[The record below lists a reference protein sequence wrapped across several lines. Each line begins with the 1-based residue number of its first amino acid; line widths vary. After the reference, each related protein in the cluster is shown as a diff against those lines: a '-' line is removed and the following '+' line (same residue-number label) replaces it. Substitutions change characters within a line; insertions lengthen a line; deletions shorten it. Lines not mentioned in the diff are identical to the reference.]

1 MPYHTGE
8 KKKPMNK
15 KPTKKPTKKPLRKLT
30 ANELKALDKMKE
42 KHTTK
47 HINKMKLLIREGKT
61 FRQAHAIAM
70 KMVGK

>member
-30 ANELKALDKMKE
+30 ANELKALDN
-42 KHTTK
+42 
-47 HINKMKLLIREGKT
+47 IFKLLGDKKEDE
-61 FRQAHAIAM
+61 
-70 KMVGK
+70 